1 MATALVAAESL
12 LALTPIVIKKTLVDP
27 TRALWSRT
35 ITAAV
40 IGYLVST
47 DRTLTMEEIGAAALL
62 GYTNLLHI
70 SSSYE
75 AFRNLPAGQAMSIMY
90 TYPLWI
96 LLINAY
102 FNGESISA
110 RSYNFMGVATAG
122 AALLS
127 YNPGE
132 TPPPMTGG
140 TPSQGWGLLTAGVA
154 AITEASMH
162 GVLKRLAWKDAGKSV
177 WVVSAGAALW
187 LLVSVGFSGIF
198 SGILPDFMGTPTD
211 VAKLTIFHGLTTFI
225 GYYLRF
231 YAVPRL
237 STVTYSVLSY
247 SGIFASYLFGLWFLG
262 EKPSAISLLGALLIL
277 VSGIFLMPI

>member
-47 DRTLTMEEIGAAALL
+47 DRTLIMKEIGAAAIL

-110 RSYNFMGVATAG
+110 RSYNFMGIATAG

-140 TPSQGWGLLTAGVA
+140 TPNQGWGLLTAVVA
-154 AITEASMH
+154 AVTEASMH

-198 SGILPDFMGTPTD
+198 SGILPDFKGTPTD
-211 VAKLTIFHGLTTFI
+211 VAKLTIFHGLSTFI

-262 EKPSAISLLGALLIL
+262 EKPSVISLLGALLIL